1 MHIKEEEAEK
11 MHSTS
16 SIKESGS
23 QSGRFLKAVQ
33 EVGRVA
39 HQAPKSQRK
48 KKVMSC
54 KGLDQFLKYILS
66 CIYSYWIVRE
76 STTECSGLIREVC
89 VTPIPVKAVMTFCE
103 ECRYR

>member
-39 HQAPKSQRK
+39 HQAPKSHRK
-48 KKVMSC
+48 KSNELQRFRPVSQVYSFLYIQL
-54 KGLDQFLKYILS
+54 LD
-66 CIYSYWIVRE
+66 CERE
-76 STTECSGLIREVC
+76 HNRMLW
-89 VTPIPVKAVMTFCE
+89 PN
-103 ECRYR
+103 

>member
-1 MHIKEEEAEK
+1 MPIKP
-11 MHSTS
+11 
-16 SIKESGS
+16 
-23 QSGRFLKAVQ
+23 LKVT
-33 EVGRVA
+33 E
-39 HQAPKSQRK
+39 

-66 CIYSYWIVRE
+66 CIYSYWIMRE

-89 VTPIPVKAVMTFCE
+89 VTLIPVKAVMTFCE